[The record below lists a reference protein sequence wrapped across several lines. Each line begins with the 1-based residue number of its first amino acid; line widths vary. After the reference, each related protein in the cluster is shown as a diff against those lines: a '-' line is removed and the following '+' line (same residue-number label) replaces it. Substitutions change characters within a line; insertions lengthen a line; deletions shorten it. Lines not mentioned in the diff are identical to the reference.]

1 MKKNILFSVFAT
13 IAILL
18 SGCGPTSSP
27 TEEPT
32 TVPSISEPTTNPTTS
47 EPTSTPTSSSTTT
60 SMGEDDVTT
69 EEEIIV
75 DPSTIVVPDQ
85 LIIHF
90 KNDEENYDGLVFWLW
105 SDGNEP
111 NHEFEP
117 SGQDENGL
125 YILID
130 NVKETF
136 GAVHTKVGVILKS
149 KGSWNYQ
156 TLDSFIYYANFTPVN
171 DNGIFILEVFCSL
184 TARLTLDIVAS
195 AAEAAKDKVKNA
207 VFKADLSGIDVVTSG
222 PIKSYVLYAFDSSYY
237 EYNTVDQKRPE
248 IKSNY
253 LMTSGEISNQ
263 NTTEFSF
270 NIDKTKIKI
279 NCNYVLETKF
289 YSAPDSAT
297 NFYLSYEEIYNS
309 DLFKS
314 LVYTGDDLGA
324 NVVGDTTTFKVWSPV
339 SASMTLNLYKY
350 GNLSTYE
357 SFTFRPDVYDYPM
370 ETHKMTCDSN
380 GVWSITL
387 DKNLH
392 GVYYTYTANN
402 FAGTTEA
409 VDPYADSAGL
419 NGARGMVVDWNNE
432 KIQVED
438 FNALPDVWDGYEKY
452 DIESALDL
460 TVSEVHIRDLTADST
475 WSSDPEHLKIQRT
488 YKGFIQKGTKY
499 TQNGKTV
506 KTGFDHLEEYGVNAI
521 QLLPVFDADNNEFET
536 RYNWGYNPKNFNVVD
551 GVYSTNAKDGNVRI
565 AEFRE
570 LVAAFANNANNTR
583 IIMDVVYNHTSTAM
597 NSNFQALVPY
607 YYFRT
612 LPGGGLSN
620 GSGCGNEFKTEAPMA
635 SKFIVESLV
644 HWATRYKIK
653 GFRFDLMGLVDI
665 DTMTK
670 AKQALYNIDPDIVIY
685 GEGWGGY
692 GATTL
697 PGDKMTNTG
706 NLYANLHNEN
716 TPGFVGG
723 FNDTG
728 RNALRGGNGFQGGDF
743 WGFMAQGGAD
753 LANNGNKANV
763 ISMMRGANGNAGANP
778 LQTVNYTSCHDN
790 FTLFDQLNY
799 TLSDDGGTT
808 PPNEE
813 TVVQASV
820 AANGLVLMSNGIAFI
835 NGAEEIFRT
844 KIEDAEE
851 PTEGEVMMY
860 GKRISHNSYMSSDF
874 TNAYKYDRKVT
885 YKKYF
890 DMYKNL
896 VAIRKLLKPIFY
908 PENVT
913 VDSSEMNFWAT
924 ENGTTGFAMY
934 RKGRDGRDYHILVNG
949 RTPSLDI
956 PCAQH
961 TTIFTNSTNPSFNSS
976 TGYKLSQ
983 YSLAVV
989 RS

>member
-1 MKKNILFSVFAT
+1 MKRNIFFT
-13 IAILL
+13 ILGAL
-18 SGCGPTSSP
+18 SIVLAGCGPTSNPLTAP
-27 TEEPT
+27 TDEPPT
-32 TVPSISEPTTNPTTS
+32 TVTNPTTGD
-47 EPTSTPTSSSTTT
+47 EPISDP
-60 SMGEDDVTT
+60 TT
-69 EEEIIV
+69 EEEPVVDPDSIIV
-75 DPSTIVVPDQ
+75 PDH

-90 KNDEENYDGLVFWLW
+90 KNDTEDYSGLVFWLW
-105 SDGNEP
+105 SDGKEP

-117 SGQDENGL
+117 TGQDENGL

-136 GAVHTKVGVILKS
+136 GSVHTKVGVILKS
-149 KGSWNYQ
+149 KGSWSYQ
-156 TLDSFIYYANFTPVN
+156 TLDSFIYYSKFTPVN
-171 DNGIFILEVFCSL
+171 DNGVFTLEVFCTL

-207 VFKADLSGIDVVTSG
+207 VFKSDLSGVNVTTSG
-222 PIKSYVLYAFDSSYY
+222 PIKEYWLYAFDSTYY
-237 EYNTVDQKRPE
+237 GYNSVDQKKDS
-248 IKSNY
+248 IKQEF
-253 LMTSGEISNQ
+253 LITSGQIDDE

-270 NIDKTKIKI
+270 NIDKNKIKI
-279 NCNYVLETKF
+279 NCNYVLETSF
-289 YSAPDSAT
+289 YSAPDSKT

-309 DLFKS
+309 DLFTS

-324 NVVGDTTTFKVWSPV
+324 TVDGDTTTFKVWSPV
-339 SASMTLNLYKY
+339 SAEMTLNLYKY
-350 GNLSTYE
+350 GHLSTYE
-357 SFTFRPDVYDYPM
+357 DFTFRPDVYDYPS
-370 ETHKMTCDSN
+370 ETYKMNCDST
-380 GVWSITL
+380 GVWSITIP
-387 DKNLH
+387 KNLH
-392 GVYYTYTANN
+392 GTYYTYTANN
-402 FAGTTEA
+402 FGGTTEA
-409 VDPYADSAGL
+409 VDPYAESAGL
-419 NGARGMVVDWNNE
+419 NGSRGMVVDWNAE
-432 KIQVED
+432 DIQVEE
-438 FNALPDVWDGYEKY
+438 FNALPDVWDKDETY
-452 DIESALDL
+452 DIENAMDL
-460 TVSEVHIRDLTADST
+460 AISEVHIRDLTADST
-475 WSSDPEHLKIQRT
+475 WSDNPDHADIQRT

-499 TQNGKTV
+499 TENGKTV

-521 QLLPVFDADNNEFET
+521 QLLPVFDADNNEFEP

-551 GVYSTNAKDGNVRI
+551 GVYSTNPKDGKLRI
-565 AEFRE
+565 NEFRE
-570 LVAAFANNANNTR
+570 LVAAFANNKNHTR

-607 YYFRT
+607 YYFRV
-612 LPGGGLSN
+612 LPNGGLSN

-653 GFRFDLMGLVDI
+653 GFRFDLMGLIDI
-665 DTMTK
+665 DTMK
-670 AKQALYNIDPDIVIY
+670 AAKTALYEIDPDIVLY

-706 NLYANLHNEN
+706 NLYAHLHNEA

-728 RNALRGGNGFQGGDF
+728 RNALRGGNGFAGGDF
-743 WGFMAQGGAD
+743 WGFMAQGASD
-753 LANNGNKANV
+753 LAGNSNKANV
-763 ISMMRGANGNAGANP
+763 QAMLRGANGSMGMNP

-835 NGAEEIFRT
+835 NGGEEIFRT

-851 PTEGEVMMY
+851 ETEGEVMMY

-874 TNAYKYDRKVT
+874 TNAYKYDRKLT

-890 DMYKNL
+890 DMYANL
-896 VAIRKLLKPIFY
+896 IQIRKLLKPVLY
-908 PENVT
+908 PENAI
-913 VDSSEMNFWAT
+913 VDGTDLNFWST
-924 ENGTTGFAMY
+924 ESNTTGLAMY
-934 RKGRDGRDYHILVNG
+934 RKGKDGRDYHILVNG
-949 RTPSLDI
+949 RSSHHTI
-956 PCAQH
+956 PCGQH
-961 TTIFTNSTNPSFNSS
+961 STIFTNSSTKATWTSS
-976 TGYKLSQ
+976 GYNLSQ
-983 YSLAVV
+983 YNLIIV